1 MFNDFNPETN
11 GELFFINKIK
21 NEIDVVFD
29 VGAAESIYL
38 NTEKEI
44 HYFEPVPLF
53 LNQLKDTKNKNKKSV
68 FNNFGLSDNE
78 ETLDY
83 YTTFQSFVNRS
94 IDRKDSPKIQLSV
107 KKGINYMLENNI
119 KKIGLLK
126 IDTEGFELNVLKGF
140 DDKLKNIKYIQF
152 EYGGT
157 YKDNNIKLID
167 VVNYLKNFGFDG
179 FSYLSNEN
187 FVPILDFEDHYQF
200 SNIICKN
207 NNI

>member
-21 NEIDVVFD
+21 NEIDIIFD

-140 DDKLKNIKYIQF
+140 DDKLKDIKYIHF
-152 EYGGT
+152 
-157 YKDNNIKLID
+157 L
-167 VVNYLKNFGFDG
+167 LKMMTPLRC
-179 FSYLSNEN
+179 S
-187 FVPILDFEDHYQF
+187 
-200 SNIICKN
+200 
-207 NNI
+207 